1 MATFLLIL
9 ASFAAIVV
17 LFLFLSWYIRFQA
30 SILLKENELDY
41 RIAVALGGRNMGIG
55 FARIE
60 SMSYLFL
67 GSPGRERF
75 KWRLGGKKPEEKK
88 VTAEAKEKQP
98 ISKRWPKITAIPYG
112 KLLAAVKRSIKWRD
126 FGVRG
131 VFGWQNPAVTGQFFG
146 ALSILNAFIGSHR
159 FNVNMTP
166 DFDRQIVD
174 LDCRSAVSF
183 RPAVLAWRLG
193 STYLFHKR

>member
-112 KLLAAVKRSIKWRD
+112 KLLAAVGLLHGILL
-126 FGVRG
+126 
-131 VFGWQNPAVTGQFFG
+131 
-146 ALSILNAFIGSHR
+146 ALSNAQWRASR
-159 FNVNMTP
+159 
-166 DFDRQIVD
+166 
-174 LDCRSAVSF
+174 CRGGRSP
-183 RPAVLAWRLG
+183 PASR
-193 STYLFHKR
+193 

>member
-1 MATFLLIL
+1 
-9 ASFAAIVV
+9 
-17 LFLFLSWYIRFQA
+17 
-30 SILLKENELDY
+30 
-41 RIAVALGGRNMGIG
+41 
-55 FARIE
+55 
-60 SMSYLFL
+60 
-67 GSPGRERF
+67 
-75 KWRLGGKKPEEKK
+75 
-88 VTAEAKEKQP
+88 
-98 ISKRWPKITAIPYG
+98 
-112 KLLAAVKRSIKWRD
+112 
-126 FGVRG
+126 
-131 VFGWQNPAVTGQFFG
+131 VTGQFFG